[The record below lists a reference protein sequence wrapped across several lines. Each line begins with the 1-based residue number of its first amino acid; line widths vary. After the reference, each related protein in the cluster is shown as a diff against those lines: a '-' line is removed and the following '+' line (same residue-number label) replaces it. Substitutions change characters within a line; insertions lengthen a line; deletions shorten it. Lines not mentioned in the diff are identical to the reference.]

1 MPFFFVSAADG
12 TNVVQMFEHAI
23 KVAWAH
29 KKDPVR
35 VQWLLVQTASE
46 IGRVSSSAPPARL
59 TPWLY
64 NMSCSFFFS
73 FCGVFGVSCGRLC
86 RLPLHGSSLFA
97 AVEPFFRFVCLR
109 VYRAGACAPAMRQSA
124 QAVEVNVLRVTIARC
139 CVCVRFRCV
148 GCCRLGTS

>member
-59 TPWLY
+59 TPWLCK
-64 NMSCSFFFS
+64 MSCSFFFS
-73 FCGVFGVSCGRLC
+73 FAASFDAAPNGPGR
-86 RLPLHGSSLFA
+86 GS
-97 AVEPFFRFVCLR
+97 ERPPCDD
-109 VYRAGACAPAMRQSA
+109 CA
-124 QAVEVNVLRVTIARC
+124 LL
-139 CVCVRFRCV
+139 CVRALSVRGLLQAGDFMTDV
-148 GCCRLGTS
+148 MNLLGETGKEGEGKAGGGGGGGSKTTESKSAGK